1 MEAASGT
8 ADLIFA
14 LCNPVV
20 LWYLYCL
27 FLHTNNIPSSL
38 TFLPKELLIIK
49 SSYVQVVLH
58 SGNDRCSPFSFTF
71 YFMPVLIKQYLYL

>member
-1 MEAASGT
+1 MVQQTLSLHYVILWFCG
-8 ADLIFA
+8 IFI
-14 LCNPVV
+14 VFFF
-20 LWYLYCL
+20 YCL

-49 SSYVQVVLH
+49 SSYVQVVL
-58 SGNDRCSPFSFTF
+58 RCSPFSFTF